1 MPELHIM
8 QEYWLASF
16 FTGSDVSGLT
26 FSNLETLTC
35 FLTVEHS
42 EEIVQACHHEQARG
56 ILSAAVLE
64 S

>member
-1 MPELHIM
+1 M

-16 FTGSDVSGLT
+16 FTGSNVSGLT
-26 FSNLETLTC
+26 SSSLEILTC

-42 EEIVQACHHEQARG
+42 EEIAHDDKPVQAHG

-64 S
+64 SRKTPFF